1 MKKVILVI
9 AILCGVFN
17 VNAQSELNAYKYI
30 IVEKQYGFQKSADK
44 HQLNSLTKFLLTK
57 SNLNVLFDT
66 DEFPDDLAVNACLG
80 LKVELLDGS
89 GMFNTQLSANFRDC
103 KNQVIYTSPI
113 GKSKVKEYK
122 QAYHAAIRQ
131 SFEVFENYKY
141 NYTGSKSLRVVA
153 KEVINEQPKVDVAK
167 KVAIVKKTEVKI
179 AKKIVE
185 AISKTAVLGTFSN
198 GSMSFLVRPNGDHFE
213 LIHPEIG
220 KIADLYKTSNTRLF
234 IVQWLGKSQA
244 KLVKITSENTLKIDT
259 DSGVKIYVKK
269 I

>member
-30 IVEKQYGFQKSADK
+30 IVEKQYVFQNSADI

-103 KNQVIYTSPI
+103 KNQVIFTSPI
-113 GKSKVKEYK
+113 GKSNVKEYK

-131 SFEVFENYKY
+131 SFEVFKNYKY
-141 NYTGSKSLRVVA
+141 NYIGSKSLLVA
-153 KEVINEQPKVDVAK
+153 KEVIKDQPKVDGTYDVATVKSTAVKEGK
-167 KVAIVKKTEVKI
+167 KVVA
-179 AKKIVE
+179 
-185 AISKTAVLGTFSN
+185 AISKTTVLGTYSN
-198 GSMSFLVRPNGDHFE
+198 GTMSFLVRSNGDDFE

-234 IVQWLGKSQA
+234 IVQWLGKPQA
-244 KLVKITSENTLKIDT
+244 KLVTITSENTLEIDT
-259 DSGVKIYVKK
+259 DSGVKIYVRK